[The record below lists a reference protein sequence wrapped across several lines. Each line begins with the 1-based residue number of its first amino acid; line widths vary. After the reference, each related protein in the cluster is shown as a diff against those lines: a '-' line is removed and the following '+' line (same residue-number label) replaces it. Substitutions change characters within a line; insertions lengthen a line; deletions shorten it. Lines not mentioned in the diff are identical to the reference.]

1 MEYRQDKMTRNIS
14 KIDLAVGAASFLVGI
29 IQTYLGSGS
38 KKPQTAE
45 VPSLIKNVGNSKKF
59 SSDRNITYST
69 NINVHHDS
77 KSLNK

>member
-1 MEYRQDKMTRNIS
+1 MEYRQDKMTRNIT

-29 IQTYLGSGS
+29 IQTYLES

-59 SSDRNITYST
+59 TSDRNITYSI